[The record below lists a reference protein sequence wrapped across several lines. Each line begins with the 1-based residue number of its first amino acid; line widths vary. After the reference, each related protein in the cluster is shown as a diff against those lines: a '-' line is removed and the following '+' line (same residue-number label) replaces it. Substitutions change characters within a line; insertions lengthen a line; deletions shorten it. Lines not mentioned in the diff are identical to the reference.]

1 METHSEQVD
10 QLADAL
16 VRAQKEFKN
25 PAKNLTGRD
34 GNREYKYA
42 DLADTLE
49 AVKGALNS
57 NGIAV
62 LSSTEYTGEWWVVST
77 KLLHISGQWIASSL
91 PIPTDSRPKEMGSII
106 TYWRRYQLSAMTGI
120 AAEDDDDADAAEK
133 VKPATK
139 PQTQEESSEEPEQTW
154 SFDAAMALA
163 VDKLHQYARPLV
175 EEFGQDRKTLVGF
188 VGEIASRP
196 PFEFI
201 DELNLDDIRAVYKAA
216 KDAMSQEIDRR
227 VAEANGA

>member
-1 METHSEQVD
+1 MSANGVVNIHGKDYKTVALRVSEFREEFSIKDGWSVTADVVKDEDGIIVVKAYIKDQNDRVIATGLAEERRGTSQINRTSALENCETSAIGRALAAAGYGGSDYASANEVENAIHQQSE
-10 QLADAL
+10 
-16 VRAQKEFKN
+16 
-25 PAKNLTGRD
+25 P
-34 GNREYKYA
+34 
-42 DLADTLE
+42 
-49 AVKGALNS
+49 
-57 NGIAV
+57 
-62 LSSTEYTGEWWVVST
+62 TEET
-77 KLLHISGQWIASSL
+77 
-91 PIPTDSRPKEMGSII
+91 TDE
-106 TYWRRYQLSAMTGI
+106 T
-120 AAEDDDDADAAEK
+120 
-133 VKPATK
+133 
-139 PQTQEESSEEPEQTW
+139 EQTW

-175 EEFGQDRKTLVGF
+175 KELGQDRKSLVGF